1 MANCAARR
9 LRLGLEE
16 RETHRGID
24 QPGVHHEKYGKNPS
38 KTLKDLIIQE
48 LNQVQAA

>member
-1 MANCAARR
+1 MANCAAQRIR
-9 LRLGLEE
+9 LRLEE
-16 RETHRGID
+16 RATHSRASIM
-24 QPGVHHEKYGKNPS
+24 KNPAKTPS